1 MFLCLN
7 LYIFMIIL
15 NIIGGTMVG
24 KGIRYYFNNTNG
36 SIEIKN
42 CSNSVHSSK
51 AHFHN
56 EVSIAL
62 VESGVSRVEIGNDVY
77 EIKGNTFL
85 IIPPRVVH
93 KCNPY
98 DYSDWNFRM
107 LYISPSWFESAF
119 NIKGE
124 QIKFSYMKLNRTTSL
139 KIIVLLNNI
148 ENNIIDIE
156 NESKLLTPV
165 SLLLDAENPNKEISK
180 ITYQS
185 KLDKTKEFLDT
196 NYLSNITLD
205 DLVEVSG
212 ISKYYLI
219 RQFEN
224 SYGLSPH
231 KYITN
236 LRVNHSKELLK
247 ASEDFAAIAIESG
260 FYDQSHFTK
269 YFKEYTGV
277 TPKKYSSNFN
287 L

>member
-1 MFLCLN
+1 ME
-7 LYIFMIIL
+7 
-15 NIIGGTMVG
+15 G
-24 KGIRYYFNNTNG
+24 KGIRYYFNNMHVN
-36 SIEIKN
+36 IEIKN

-62 VESGVSRVEIGNDVY
+62 VESGISRTEIGDEIY
-77 EIKGNTFL
+77 EITEDTFL
-85 IIPPRVVH
+85 IIPPGVVH
-93 KCNPY
+93 KCNPN

-119 NIKGE
+119 NVKLE
-124 QIKFSYMKLNRTTSL
+124 QIKFSYMKLNKTESL
-139 KIIVLLNNI
+139 AIIELLNEI

-156 NESKLLTPV
+156 KESKLINFI
-165 SLLLDAENPNKEISK
+165 SLLLNAENSKKEISK
-180 ITYQS
+180 IIYQS
-185 KLDKTKEFLDT
+185 QLDKTKKFLDT
-196 NYLSNITLD
+196 NYLSTITLD
-205 DLVEVSG
+205 DLVQVSG

-247 ASEDFAAIAIESG
+247 TSMDFASIALESG

-269 YFKEYTGV
+269 CFKEYTGV
-277 TPKKYSSNFN
+277 TPKKYRSNFN

>member
-1 MFLCLN
+1 ME
-7 LYIFMIIL
+7 
-15 NIIGGTMVG
+15 G
-24 KGIRYYFNNTNG
+24 KGIRYYFNNMNVN
-36 SIEIKN
+36 IEIKN

-56 EVSIAL
+56 EVSIAF
-62 VESGVSRVEIGNDVY
+62 VESGISRTEIGDEVY
-77 EIKGNTFL
+77 EITEGTFL
-85 IIPPRVVH
+85 IIPPGLVH

-107 LYISPSWFESAF
+107 LYINSSWFESAF
-119 NIKGE
+119 NIKGK
-124 QIKFSYMKLNRTTSL
+124 QIKFSYMKLSKTASL
-139 KIIVLLNNI
+139 AIIELLNDI

-156 NESKLLTPV
+156 MESKLINFI
-165 SLLLDAENPNKEISK
+165 SLLLNAENSQKEISK
-180 ITYQS
+180 IIYQS
-185 KLDKTKEFLDT
+185 QLDKTKKFLDD
-196 NYLSNITLD
+196 NYLSPITLD
-205 DLVEVSG
+205 NLVLVSG

-247 ASEDFAAIAIESG
+247 TSMDFASIALESG

-269 YFKEYTGV
+269 CFKEYTGV
-277 TPKKYSSNFN
+277 TPKKYKSNFN

>member
-1 MFLCLN
+1 ME
-7 LYIFMIIL
+7 
-15 NIIGGTMVG
+15 G
-24 KGIRYYFNNTNG
+24 KGIRYYFNDMNG
-36 SIEIKN
+36 NIEIKN
-42 CSNSVHSSK
+42 CSNSVHSSR

-62 VESGVSRVEIGNDVY
+62 VESGVSRTEIGDAMY
-77 EIKGNTFL
+77 EITGNTFL
-85 IIPPRVVH
+85 IIPPGVVH

-98 DYSDWNFRM
+98 NYNDWNFRM

-124 QIKFSYMKLNRTTSL
+124 QIKFSYVKLNKTTSL
-139 KIIVLLNNI
+139 AIINLLNNI
-148 ENNIIDIE
+148 ENNIIDVE
-156 NESKLLTPV
+156 GESRLLNSI
-165 SLLLDAENPNKEISK
+165 SLLFDAENTNKEISK
-180 ITYQS
+180 ITYQRQ
-185 KLDKTKEFLDT
+185 LDKTKEFLDA
-196 NYLSNITLD
+196 NYLSTITLD
-205 DLVEVSG
+205 DLIQVSG

-247 ASEDFAAIAIESG
+247 TSMDFSAIALESG
-260 FYDQSHFTK
+260 FYDQSHFSK
-269 YFKEYTGV
+269 CFKEYTGV
-277 TPKKYSSNFN
+277 TPKKYRNNFT